1 MIQRNADRH
10 VWATEM
16 LPFIKKKHAIH
27 WLAEYNM
34 YSSSYISNNNPLLY
48 AITLTMSLYVTV
60 TVLLPVSLL
69 LLLTCGL
76 LSQRAAEDIE
86 SIVHGFKLHGVQRV
100 WWQGVDRA
108 HHWVTTELSKD
119 GILWGVLGRRCDL
132 VGAGTGGALPLHCHA
147 LRCDRKHWNC
157 DVWRKER
164 RKKKLWI

>member
-1 MIQRNADRH
+1 
-10 VWATEM
+10 
-16 LPFIKKKHAIH
+16 
-27 WLAEYNM
+27 M

-48 AITLTMSLYVTV
+48 GITMTMSWRCCSLC
-60 TVLLPVSLL
+60 LDPSLSLL
-69 LLLTCGL
+69 LLLTCSL
-76 LSQRAAEDIE
+76 LSQGAAEDIE

-100 WWQGVDRA
+100 WWQGVDWA

-147 LRCDRKHWNC
+147 LRCDCEHWNC

-164 RKKKLWI
+164 RKKTLYLVFSYPE